1 MKELLNRVV
10 SGEVMDEQQAFET
23 MNGIMQGE
31 VTTAQLTSLLSIM
44 RFRGETVEEMTG
56 FVRAMRANMTKLDVH
71 DSTIID
77 TCGTGGDGASTFNI
91 STAVSIVLASMGVK
105 VAKHGNRKVSS
116 KSGSADVLE
125 MLGIPIDTTPAEGAK
140 ALQDKGMT
148 FLFAPLYHQ
157 AMKHAGP
164 ARQELGFRTI
174 FNLLGPM
181 SNPAN
186 AKRQLIGIYSTD
198 YAEKMAETLKELGSE
213 RVLLATGRD
222 GLDEITI
229 TGVTDIVELN
239 EGSITRYTITP
250 EDFGLSR
257 GSLDDIKASEPSES
271 AAIIKEIFYG
281 ESNQSAVDIVKMNAA
296 AGLYVAGKADDL
308 HEGVKQVEE
317 ALRTGVTKDYFE
329 SIVTERENRQYA

>member
-1 MKELLNRVV
+1 
-10 SGEVMDEQQAFET
+10 
-23 MNGIMQGE
+23 
-31 VTTAQLTSLLSIM
+31 
-44 RFRGETVEEMTG
+44 MTG

-164 ARQELGFRTI
+164 ARQELDSGR
-174 FNLLGPM
+174 
-181 SNPAN
+181 
-186 AKRQLIGIYSTD
+186 YSTSSD
-198 YAEKMAETLKELGSE
+198 LCQIQPMPNGS
-213 RVLLATGRD
+213 
-222 GLDEITI
+222 
-229 TGVTDIVELN
+229 
-239 EGSITRYTITP
+239 
-250 EDFGLSR
+250 
-257 GSLDDIKASEPSES
+257 
-271 AAIIKEIFYG
+271 
-281 ESNQSAVDIVKMNAA
+281 
-296 AGLYVAGKADDL
+296 
-308 HEGVKQVEE
+308 
-317 ALRTGVTKDYFE
+317 
-329 SIVTERENRQYA
+329 